1 MTEISAGAQEGANG
15 RSVPYVNGKQSYAE
29 KFNIA
34 DHFIGG
40 NRLANA
46 PPSKVKDFVG
56 QNDGHTVIT
65 NVRKFP
71 LEQDS
76 TDFRQPRQ
84 SDLLVAA
91 QLTQSFDRSSLPTT
105 VSLPLRRFDQSENG
119 LTRRLATSEPFTS
132 L

>member
-29 KFNIA
+29 KYSIA

-40 NRLANA
+40 NRLENA

-65 NVRKFP
+65 NVRK
-71 LEQDS
+71 
-76 TDFRQPRQ
+76 PRFNKIWQ
-84 SDLLVAA
+84 HWGRNWDPAIAGHLHLGIA
-91 QLTQSFDRSSLPTT
+91 
-105 VSLPLRRFDQSENG
+105 
-119 LTRRLATSEPFTS
+119 
-132 L
+132 